1 MAAGRDVPRL
11 AWHNN
16 RFGHGKSNKLV
27 GLFHNLRL
35 LKRMLRKL
43 LYNEQCVG
51 WNDEDDKTGVLAC
64 ALSFLCAA
72 CLPLLA
78 LLCIC

>member
-1 MAAGRDVPRL
+1 MAQA
-11 AWHNN
+11 HNN
-16 RFGHGKSNKLV
+16 RLGHGKSNKLV
-27 GLFHNLRL
+27 GLFHNLRRL

-43 LYNEQCVG
+43 LYCEQCVG

-64 ALSFLCAA
+64 DLSFLCAA